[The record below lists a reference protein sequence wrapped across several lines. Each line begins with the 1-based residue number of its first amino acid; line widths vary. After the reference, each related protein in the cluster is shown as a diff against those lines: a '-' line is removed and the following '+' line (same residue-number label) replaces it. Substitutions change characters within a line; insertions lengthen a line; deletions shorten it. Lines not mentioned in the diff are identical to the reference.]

1 MLKILSILNIVRLP
15 FIGEKILFQKA
26 KETTISDT
34 KLQRVIDKP
43 KGITIQLKLM
53 GIISLLFVFTI
64 TVIIVLATQFFRE
77 KTEELVDDMNLQNV
91 RVTGSKVK
99 TDIAAILDKAT
110 QMIVILQSESNSE
123 KYVKL
128 FFKNDP
134 DFLLLGLYREV
145 NGKLVPS
152 KLIINNDYLN
162 EYQLKKEDL
171 EDIIS
176 LNKSVFSRSLEGEP
190 ILYNAS
196 PGAKEPVFAL
206 SFPQTDADNKDII
219 ISIIKLEK
227 IQSAFKKSGITE
239 VFLVNGDGLVIAHD
253 DPKVLFTS
261 SNYSEI
267 LIVDQMLKSNVANG
281 KKTYVGA
288 DQKKYIG
295 AYQKIGFAN
304 SGVISIVEEEKAMET
319 VYNIQRRNFYIMM
332 IGMSLALI
340 VVFILAKT
348 ISNPILLL
356 LSATVEIAKGNFRVS
371 IKPSTKDEVGLL
383 TEYFVTMGEGLE
395 EREKVKSILG
405 NMIDPVVVGEAM
417 KDMEALK
424 RGSEKQITAFFSDV
438 AGFSTIS
445 EQLNSVDLASLLNE
459 YLSAMTLI
467 LKKYNGV
474 LDKYIG
480 DAIVGIFN
488 APVDVPNHP
497 FAAGIASIEMIA
509 KLNDLREYWVKN
521 NLYSKEAQEMDVR
534 IGLNVGLAK
543 VGFMGTDALASYTM
557 MGDTVNLAARLEAAG
572 KDYGVNILISES
584 MNNEVSNELFTRG
597 LDLVRVK
604 GKNEPV
610 KLFELIDKKSNA
622 SPAIVEAAEIYQHA
636 FALYLKQDWD
646 RAIEEFRK
654 SEKAKGKKDK
664 AVELLIDRCS
674 YYKTSSP
681 GQNWDGVF
689 TRKHK

>member
-1 MLKILSILNIVRLP
+1 LFTKSKEESINTT
-15 FIGEKILFQKA
+15 EKSGQVL
-26 KETTISDT
+26 
-34 KLQRVIDKP
+34 DKP
-43 KGITIQLKLM
+43 KGFTIQLKLM
-53 GIISLLFVFTI
+53 GIISILFIFTV
-64 TVIIVLATQFFRE
+64 TIIILLATKYFKE
-77 KTEELVDDMNLQNV
+77 ETERIVDDMNLRNV

-99 TDIAAILDKAT
+99 TDISAILDKAT

-123 KYVKL
+123 KYINL

-134 DFLLLGLYREV
+134 DFLLLGLYRKKED
-145 NGKLVPS
+145 KLTPV
-152 KLIINNDYLN
+152 KLIINKEYLA
-162 EYQLKKEDL
+162 EYQLKEEDL
-171 EDIIS
+171 ESIIS
-176 LNKSVFSRSLEGEP
+176 LNQSVFERSFEGEP

-196 PGAKEPVFAL
+196 PGAKEPVFAI
-206 SFPQTDADNKDII
+206 SFPQTDGDKQDII
-219 ISIIKLEK
+219 IAIIRLDK
-227 IQSAFKKSGITE
+227 IESAFKKSDYTE
-239 VFLVNGDGLVIAHD
+239 IFLVNGDGLVIAHH

-261 SNYSEI
+261 ANFSEI
-267 LIVDQMLKSNVANG
+267 TIVDQMLKSNITNG
-281 KKTYVGA
+281 KKTYIAPDG
-288 DQKKYIG
+288 KEYIG
-295 AYQKIGFAN
+295 AFQKIGFAN
-304 SGVISIVEEEKAMET
+304 SGVISVVEEEKAMEA
-319 VYNIQRRNFYIMM
+319 VYNIQRRNIYIMI
-332 IGMSLALI
+332 IGVSLALI
-340 VVFILAKT
+340 VVFIFAKSL
-348 ISNPILLL
+348 SNPILLL
-356 LSATVEIAKGNFRVS
+356 LSATVEIAKGNFKVK

-417 KDMEALK
+417 KDMDALK

-445 EQLNSVDLASLLNE
+445 EELSSVDLAALLNE

-497 FAAGIASIEMIA
+497 LAAGIASIEMIA
-509 KLNDLREYWVKN
+509 KLRELREYWVKN
-521 NLYSKEAQEMDVR
+521 NLYTKEAREMDVR
-534 IGLNVGLAK
+534 IGLNFGLAK

-584 MNNEVSNELFTRG
+584 MNNEVASELFTRG

-610 KLFELIDKKSNA
+610 KLFELIGTRSDITPTLKES
-622 SPAIVEAAEIYQHA
+622 SEIYQHA
-636 FALYLKQDWD
+636 FALYLKQNWD
-646 RAIEEFRK
+646 SAIEHFK
-654 SEKAKGKKDK
+654 QSEKAKGKKDK

-674 YYKTSSP
+674 YYKTSPP
-681 GQNWDGVF
+681 GDTWDGVF

>member
-1 MLKILSILNIVRLP
+1 MFTKSKGESINTT
-15 FIGEKILFQKA
+15 EKSGQVL
-26 KETTISDT
+26 
-34 KLQRVIDKP
+34 DKP
-43 KGITIQLKLM
+43 KGFTIQLKLM
-53 GIISLLFVFTI
+53 GIISILFIFTV
-64 TVIIVLATQFFRE
+64 TIIILLATKYFKE
-77 KTEELVDDMNLQNV
+77 ETERIVDDMNLRNV

-99 TDIAAILDKAT
+99 TDISAILDKAT

-123 KYVKL
+123 KYINL

-134 DFLLLGLYREV
+134 DFLLLGLYRKKEE
-145 NGKLVPS
+145 KLTPV
-152 KLIINNDYLN
+152 KLITNKEYLS
-162 EYQLKKEDL
+162 EYQLKNEDL
-171 EDIIS
+171 ESIIS
-176 LNKSVFSRSLEGEP
+176 LNQSVFERSFEGEP

-196 PGAKEPVFAL
+196 PGAKEPVFAI
-206 SFPQTDADNKDII
+206 SFPQTDGDKQDII
-219 ISIIKLEK
+219 IAIIRLDK
-227 IQSAFKKSGITE
+227 IESAFKKSDYTE
-239 VFLVNGDGLVIAHD
+239 IFLVNGDGLVIAHD

-261 SNYSEI
+261 ANFSEI
-267 LIVDQMLKSNVANG
+267 TIVDQMLKSNITNG
-281 KKTYVGA
+281 KKTYIAPDG
-288 DQKKYIG
+288 KEYIG
-295 AYQKIGFAN
+295 AFQKIGFAN
-304 SGVISIVEEEKAMET
+304 SGVISVVEEEKAMEA
-319 VYNIQRRNFYIMM
+319 VYNIQRRNIYIMI
-332 IGMSLALI
+332 IGVSLALI
-340 VVFILAKT
+340 VVFIFAKT
-348 ISNPILLL
+348 LSNPILLL
-356 LSATVEIAKGNFRVS
+356 LSATVEIAKGNFKVK

-417 KDMEALK
+417 KDMDALK

-445 EQLNSVDLASLLNE
+445 EELSSVDLAALLNE

-497 FAAGIASIEMIA
+497 LAAGIASIEMIA
-509 KLNDLREYWVKN
+509 KLRELREYWVKN
-521 NLYSKEAQEMDVR
+521 NLYTKEAREMDVR
-534 IGLNVGLAK
+534 IGLNFGLAK

-584 MNNEVSNELFTRG
+584 MNNEVANDLYTRG

-610 KLFELIDKKSNA
+610 KLFELICMRSDIT
-622 SPAIVEAAEIYQHA
+622 PALKESSEIYQHA
-636 FALYLKQDWD
+636 FSLYLKQNWD
-646 RAIEEFRK
+646 SAIEHFK
-654 SEKAKGKKDK
+654 QAEKAKGKKDK

-674 YYKTSSP
+674 YYKTSPP
-681 GQNWDGVF
+681 GDTWDGVF

>member
-1 MLKILSILNIVRLP
+1 MFNKL
-15 FIGEKILFQKA
+15 Q
-26 KETTISDT
+26 ETQTISPE
-34 KLQRVIDKP
+34 KVKPVVDKP
-43 KGITIQLKLM
+43 KGFTIQLKLM
-53 GIISLLFVFTI
+53 GIISILFILTV
-64 TVIIVLATQFFRE
+64 TVIIMLATQFFRSE
-77 KTEELVDDMNLQNV
+77 TEARVDDMNLQNV

-110 QMIVILQSESNSE
+110 QMVVILQSESNPE
-123 KYVKL
+123 KYINL

-134 DFLLLGLYREV
+134 DFLLLGLYRREEERL
-145 NGKLVPS
+145 NPI
-152 KLIINNDYLN
+152 KLILNKEYLN
-162 EYQLKKEDL
+162 EYQLKNEDL
-171 EDIIS
+171 ESIIT
-176 LNKSVFSRSLEGEP
+176 LNKSVFERSFEGEP

-206 SFPQTDADNKDII
+206 SFPQTDGDKQDII
-219 ISIIKLEK
+219 IAVIKLDK

-239 VFLVNGDGLVIAHD
+239 IFLVNGDGLVIAHD
-253 DPKVLFTS
+253 DAKVLFTS
-261 SNYSEI
+261 ANFSE
-267 LIVDQMLKSNVANG
+267 LPIVDQMLKSNIANG
-281 KKTYVGA
+281 KKTYKGA
-288 DQKKYIG
+288 DNKDYIG

-304 SGVISIVEEEKAMET
+304 SGVISVVEEERAMES
-319 VYNIQRRNFYIMM
+319 VYKIQSMNIKIMI
-332 IGMSLALI
+332 IGVSLALI
-340 VVFILAKT
+340 VVFIMAKT

-356 LSATVEIAKGNFRVS
+356 LSATVEIAKGNFKVK

-417 KDMEALK
+417 KDMNALK

-445 EQLNSVDLASLLNE
+445 EELTSVDLAALLNE

-488 APVDVPNHP
+488 APVDVPNHSLS
-497 FAAGIASIEMIA
+497 AAMASIEMIA
-509 KLNDLREYWVKN
+509 KLRDLREYWTKN
-521 NLYSKEAQEMDVR
+521 NLYTKEAREMDVR

-584 MNNEVSNELFTRG
+584 MNKEVGKELFTRG

-610 KLFELIDKKSNA
+610 KLFELIGTQSDIT
-622 SPAIVEAAEIYQHA
+622 PALRESAEIYQHG
-636 FALYLKQDWD
+636 FALYLKQNWEL
-646 RAIEEFRK
+646 AIDSFK
-654 SEKAKGKKDK
+654 QAEKAKGKKDK
-664 AVELLIDRCS
+664 AVELLIDRCF
-674 YYKTSSP
+674 YYKTSPP
-681 GQNWDGVF
+681 GDTWDGVF